1 MGPTVD
7 RFRALARSSPW
18 RWSTLRYTEQR
29 PDWVPPDEGPVRVL
43 IRRPKYARVERL
55 DGTLLRVLA
64 EEPRTVTPLSRGGDA
79 EPLVVPGAS
88 DAVVDLDAD
97 GLVRRRPDRWELD
110 TDDAMVGNYY
120 QVAVLDPVELAD
132 GHDGGPGATIE
143 AVRAVD
149 HHGREAWEAIL
160 RPTAV
165 YDPRC
170 PCCPLLLSELI
181 EDDGL
186 GLRAD
191 DPGFVYPD
199 AHRLRLDVGTGVCV
213 ANEQLGGSRA
223 GTGHEI
229 TIEAVDEPMGDE
241 LFPPP
246 EPARR
251 SRFLRRP

>member
-1 MGPTVD
+1 M
-7 RFRALARSSPW
+7 
-18 RWSTLRYTEQR
+18 
-29 PDWVPPDEGPVRVL
+29 PPDEGPVRVL
-43 IRRPKYARVERL
+43 IRRPKHARVERL

-97 GLVRRRPDRWELD
+97 G
-110 TDDAMVGNYY
+110 
-120 QVAVLDPVELAD
+120 
-132 GHDGGPGATIE
+132 HDGGSGVTIE

-170 PCCPLLLSELI
+170 PCCPLLLSEPI

-186 GLRAD
+186 GLRAE
-191 DPGFVYPD
+191 DPGFVYPG

-251 SRFLRRP
+251 PRFLRRP